1 MAINL
6 LSRTESK
13 VMERLYKESVT
24 QGIFSDQYTWA
35 GVRTIEV
42 MSVDTVPL
50 TAYNRELNDGT
61 AGTIG
66 NRFGSIVEL
75 GDTKASYTMEDEVK
89 YNLGYEKSTVSD
101 QMDIKN
107 ASSIISR
114 QDREIVRPYID
125 KYRLNKL
132 AAGAGLNLYSAT
144 AAANLGRA
152 KILETLLK
160 AKAELNNNYA
170 PANRQVI
177 YIGETNAVEMK
188 LADQVIGVDKLAE
201 NVIVNGVTGKLAGMQ
216 LNIVPDVYMPTGC
229 AFLIVTKGSA
239 WAPVKIKTSRVITED
254 ARFDGNIV
262 QFHLYHDCFVN
273 KARENTIYACWTTA
287 KPSEGGD

>member
-6 LSRTESK
+6 ISRTEPK

-24 QGIFSDQYTWA
+24 QGIFSTQFTWA
-35 GVRTIEV
+35 GVRTIDV
-42 MSVDTVPL
+42 LSVDTVPL

-66 NRFGSIVEL
+66 NRFGSIIEL
-75 GDTKASYTMEDEVK
+75 GDSKTSYTMEDEVK
-89 YNLGYEKSTVSD
+89 YNIGYEKSTVSD

-114 QDREIVRPYID
+114 QDREVVRPYID

-144 AAANLGRA
+144 AAAQLGRS

-170 PANRQVI
+170 PASNQVI
-177 YIGETNAVEMK
+177 FIGETNAVEMK

-201 NVIVNGVTGKLAGMQ
+201 KVIVNGVAGKLAGMQ
-216 LNIVPDVYMPTGC
+216 LNIVPDVYMPDGC

-239 WAPVKIKTSRVITED
+239 WAPVKLKTSRVLTDD

-273 KARENTIYACWTTA
+273 EARKNTIYACWTTA
-287 KPSEGGD
+287 KPSEGG

>member
-6 LSRTESK
+6 LSRTEPK
-13 VMERLYKESVT
+13 VMERLYKESVV
-24 QGIFSDQYTWA
+24 QGIFSTQFTWA
-35 GVRTIEV
+35 GVRTIDV
-42 MSVDTVPL
+42 LSVDTVPL
-50 TAYNRELNDGT
+50 TAYNRDLNDGT

-66 NRFGSIVEL
+66 NRFGSIIEL
-75 GDTKASYTMEDEVK
+75 GDSKTSYTMEDEVK
-89 YNLGYEKSTVSD
+89 YNIGFEKSTVSD

-114 QDREIVRPYID
+114 QDREVVRPYID

-144 AAANLGRA
+144 AAAQLGRS

-160 AKAELNNNYA
+160 AKAELNSNYA
-170 PANRQVI
+170 PANQQVLF
-177 YIGETNAVEMK
+177 IGETNAVEMK

-201 NVIVNGVTGKLAGMQ
+201 KVIVNGVAGKLAGMQ
-216 LNIVPDVYMPTGC
+216 LNIVPDVYMPEGC

-239 WAPVKIKTSRVITED
+239 WAPVKIKTSRVLTDD

-273 KARENTIYACWTTA
+273 EARKNTIYACWTTA
-287 KPSEGGD
+287 KPSEGG